1 MTIHKKY
8 MEHVATRILILTHT
22 CTLTDRHSQVC
33 VLYLHI
39 VDLCVPLSQRTAF
52 RELFLQ
58 RNETSMWNEVEETS
72 FFIYFFGVVH
82 AVMHDAFALVTHQ
95 NTNTIS
101 TEKRPCA
108 VQKCADA
115 MNILANLTSRGLL
128 GAHTAHVS
136 RLLQKKNQ
144 NNTHA

>member
-1 MTIHKKY
+1 
-8 MEHVATRILILTHT
+8 
-22 CTLTDRHSQVC
+22 
-33 VLYLHI
+33 
-39 VDLCVPLSQRTAF
+39 
-52 RELFLQ
+52 
-58 RNETSMWNEVEETS
+58 
-72 FFIYFFGVVH
+72 
-82 AVMHDAFALVTHQ
+82 MHDAFALVTHQ

-136 RLLQKKNQ
+136 RLLQKKSEQ
-144 NNTHA
+144 HTRVTAHVRKHP